1 MPLPRAI
8 TTLIGEF
15 SRLPGVGKRGAE
27 RMVFD
32 LVGASPERLESLM
45 TALKAVVEEVELCST
60 CGFFMSH
67 GECRLCTSPVRDVG
81 SILVVETPQE
91 VLAVENAG
99 GYRGLYHVLGGHL
112 SPLKGIGPGDLRM
125 DSLAERLA
133 NEEVLELILAT
144 SPTVEGDA
152 TALYIAREFHRDG
165 LAITR
170 LGRGVPMGGSLQY
183 SDSGT
188 LRLALEG
195 RRSVDS

>member
-32 LVGASPERLESLM
+32 LVSASPERLESLIGS
-45 TALKAVVEEVELCST
+45 LRSVLEEVELCPT
-60 CGFFMSH
+60 CGFFISN
-67 GECRLCTSPVRDVG
+67 GECGLCCGRSRDCG
-81 SILVVETPQE
+81 SILVVESPQE

-112 SPLKGIGPGDLRM
+112 SPLKGVGPGDLRM
-125 DSLAERLA
+125 DTLSQRLA
-133 NEEVLELILAT
+133 NEEVQELILAT

-152 TALYIAREFHRDG
+152 TALYIAREYHRDG
-165 LAITR
+165 LTITR
-170 LGRGVPMGGSLQY
+170 LGRGVPMGGS
-183 SDSGT
+183 
-188 LRLALEG
+188 
-195 RRSVDS
+195 